1 MNRKSLLLLTCL
13 APLGLAPAVAA
24 TNSKSVGAKTAQAKI
39 AHASATRKKARHSNV
54 RIYTYK
60 PRSDRKADKP
70 AGHRNDDIYAAGTR
84 QPPFL
89 GFSPSGNSQVGIGL
103 WRMTK
108 PEEVDPNRTNPL
120 RDPSQETTR
129 AAAVGVKLNF

>member
-1 MNRKSLLLLTCL
+1 MKKTSLLLLTCL
-13 APLGLAPAVAA
+13 APLVLTPAMAA
-24 TNSKSVGAKTAQAKI
+24 TSSKSVSPKAGQAKVT
-39 AHASATRKKARHSNV
+39 HASAARGKARRSNV
-54 RIYTYK
+54 RVYTYK
-60 PRSDRKADKP
+60 PRPLKTDQP
-70 AGHRNDDIYAAGTR
+70 AATPGAEVYAAGTR
-84 QPPFL
+84 QAPFL
-89 GFSPSGNSQVGIGL
+89 GFAPSGNSQIGIGL